1 MSRWA
6 PERLTELFAPRSV
19 ALVGASERSKW
30 ASIVFS
36 ALARG
41 GYPGRVELVNR
52 RGGEVFGHE
61 AVARI
66 ADLTEPVDL
75 AFVMVPGHAVLG
87 ALEDAVAAGVRNAVV
102 LSAGFAESG
111 AEGKAAQEALVDLS
125 TGADLAVL
133 GPNTLGFLNTD
144 GAISL
149 HPNSLPAS
157 PLRGH
162 VSLVSQSGALN
173 GGMLAYCF
181 SHAIGVSK
189 VISLGNEAVID
200 AADLIGYLAEDDDT
214 SAIAV
219 FLEGIRRPDEFVDA
233 LQLAR
238 ARAKPV
244 VVLKVGR
251 HEVTARVAA
260 AHTGAFVGDDR
271 VIDAVLRQ
279 HAAVRVDSLE
289 ELLTTASVLART
301 GALGGRRLA
310 VAGISGGACDII
322 ADRALDAGL
331 ELPPFPDAAVAALRS
346 ELPDFGS
353 VNNPLDVTGA
363 AVSDPALFGQVV
375 SILGEVSEADV
386 VLVQHD
392 IPTEQSGAV
401 ETFRNVLA
409 SAATVPVP
417 TLVFG
422 TLNRDVPAEDD
433 RFDKGFECIQ
443 AGGVEQIVAAVGRA
457 AWWSARVA
465 VADRYVGRPV
475 PTLVLDGDRRGV
487 WSESRSRALLA
498 SGNVPLVPAVHVL
511 TPDDAVT
518 AARSLGFPVVV
529 KVNGDDL
536 AHKSELGAVTLD
548 LRTDADV
555 RDACHRIIDG
565 LAGVVTD
572 GFLVSP
578 MRPPATEL
586 IVGVARTDA
595 WGLVLA
601 VGFGGLLTEVQAD
614 TSLRRLPI
622 TAADVDDMLGELR
635 NAAVLDGVRG
645 RPAADR
651 TALVEA
657 ILAVA
662 DTASAAGEHLE
673 SLEVNPLAVDGTRI
687 EALDALV
694 SWQTGATTDRT

>member
-1 MSRWA
+1 MSCWA
-6 PERLTELFAPRSV
+6 PDRLAELFAPRSV
-19 ALVGASERSKW
+19 ALVGASDRSKW

-36 ALARG
+36 AMARG
-41 GYPGRVELVNR
+41 GYPGRVELVNG
-52 RGGEVFGHE
+52 RGGEVFGRQ

-66 ADLTEPVDL
+66 TDLAEPVDL
-75 AFVMVPGHAVLG
+75 AFVMVPGCAVLG
-87 ALEDAVAAGVRNAVV
+87 ALEDAVAAGVRNAVI
-102 LSAGFAESG
+102 LSAGFAEAG
-111 AEGKAAQEALVDLS
+111 VDGRDAQEALVSLAR
-125 TGADLAVL
+125 GAGLAIL
-133 GPNTLGFLNTD
+133 GPNTLGFLNTE

-149 HPNSLPAS
+149 HPNSLPAP

-181 SHAIGVSK
+181 GHAIGVSK

-200 AADLIGYLAEDDDT
+200 AADVIGYLAEDDDT

-233 LQLAR
+233 LQSAR

-301 GALGGRRLA
+301 GPLDGRRLA

-346 ELPDFGS
+346 ELPDFGG

-363 AVSDPALFGQVV
+363 AVSDPALFGRVV
-375 SILGEVSEADV
+375 SILGELSDADV

-401 ETFRNVLA
+401 ETFRNLLA

-465 VADRYVGRPV
+465 IADRSTGRPV
-475 PTLVLDGDRRGV
+475 PTLALDGHRQGV
-487 WSESRSRALLA
+487 WSEARSRALLA
-498 SGNVPLVPAVHVL
+498 GANVPLAPSVHAL
-511 TPDDAVT
+511 TPDEAVV
-518 AARSLGFPVVV
+518 AASALGFPVVV
-529 KVNGDDL
+529 KANGDDL
-536 AHKSELGAVTLD
+536 AHKSELGAVALD
-548 LRTDADV
+548 LRTDDDV
-555 RDACHRIIDG
+555 RDACRIVDG
-565 LAGVVTD
+565 LGDVVAD

-586 IVGVARTDA
+586 IVGVARTEA

-601 VGFGGLLTEVQAD
+601 VGFGGVLTEVQAD
-614 TSLRRLPI
+614 TSLRRLPV
-622 TAADVDDMLGELR
+622 TAGDVDEMLAELR

-662 DTASAAGEHLE
+662 DAAGAAGEDLE

-694 SWQTGATTDRT
+694 SWRAGATTDRP